1 MKFIKYTLVLA
12 LLSTPSFIAFGQ
24 DLPPATQSEEV
35 NQTVND
41 GPGDNPAQ
49 PGGGTAVPLD
59 SPTMLMLL
67 AGVGIV
73 MTFFA
78 KPKKKEKSSL

>member
-1 MKFIKYTLVLA
+1 MKFIKYTLVIC
-12 LLSTPSFIAFGQ
+12 LLCTSSIIAYGQ
-24 DLPPATQSEEV
+24 DLPPATQSEEI
-35 NQTVND
+35 NQTVTD

-67 AGVGIV
+67 AGVGIA